1 MRISLSLKGLF
12 WQAPAL
18 LAVSTPYIKMCA
30 VPLVI
35 CCSTA
40 GEKEKEELP
49 SVPCTVM
56 CRQLGLGGLDALIRR
71 QLAPPCVCRLSQP
84 WARHDGR
91 VLTPVNCLC
100 MLLCVN
106 TCMCHPAGLR
116 QCLTAICSGA
126 FVPRHPPPPGPP
138 SLRTVL
144 NTPWC
149 TLVQTGDADQ
159 GSSSAL
165 VLAQCVCFGL
175 AWCKC
180 AGSL

>member
-1 MRISLSLKGLF
+1 
-12 WQAPAL
+12 
-18 LAVSTPYIKMCA
+18 MCA
-30 VPLVI
+30 SVPLVI

-56 CRQLGLGGLDALIRR
+56 CRQLGLGVVDALIRR
-71 QLAPPCVCRLSQP
+71 QLAPPCMCRLSQP

-100 MLLCVN
+100 VLLCVN

-126 FVPRHPPPPGPP
+126 FVPRHPPPPGSPVPP
-138 SLRTVL
+138 HSAQHTMVY
-144 NTPWC
+144 
-149 TLVQTGDADQ
+149 TGADGGCRPRQ
-159 GSSSAL
+159 QQRSGSSTMCLFWS
-165 VLAQCVCFGL
+165 CVVQMRREPLRVPLCVPRSEF
-175 AWCKC
+175 
-180 AGSL
+180 